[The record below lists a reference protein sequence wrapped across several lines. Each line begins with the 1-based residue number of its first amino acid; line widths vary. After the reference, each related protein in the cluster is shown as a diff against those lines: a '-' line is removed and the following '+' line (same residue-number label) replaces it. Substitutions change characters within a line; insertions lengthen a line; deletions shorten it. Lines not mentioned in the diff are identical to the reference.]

1 MKVAKVLDVV
11 KFYVVKSPNPSIVIV
26 LEFYT
31 KLFTTV
37 IKESLLVH

>member
-11 KFYVVKSPNPSIVIV
+11 KFCAVKSPNPSIVIV
-26 LEFYT
+26 PEFYT